1 MSDDPRI
8 ARVLMY
14 LTYAVGIAGLVI
26 ATSTVNDSPPS
37 LSTGALLTVG
47 GGGVL
52 SFLRHSV
59 FNRSD
64 ARRMGWDYGER
75 NNFQIE
81 VGLANLAWGL
91 LAILAVALDWGI
103 QAEAASFLVFGF
115 YMVAVAVMVALPSGG
130 KQVRPWP
137 MVLTMA
143 IFGGLMLYIGF
154 QGMAA

>member
-14 LTYAVGIAGLVI
+14 LTYAVGVAGLAI
-26 ATSTVNDSPPS
+26 AMSTVNDSPAT
-37 LSTGALLTVG
+37 LSTGCLLAVG
-47 GGGVL
+47 AGGIL

-64 ARRMGWDYGER
+64 ARRMGWDYGTR

-81 VGLANLAWGL
+81 VGLANLAWGT
-91 LAILAVALDWGI
+91 LAVLAVVLDWGI
-103 QAEAASFLVFGF
+103 HAEAASFLVFGF
-115 YMVAVAVMVALPSGG
+115 YMASVAAMVALPSDGER
-130 KQVRPWP
+130 VRPWP
-137 MVLTMA
+137 MVVTMA
-143 IFGGLMLYIGF
+143 AFGGLMLYVGF